1 MDRELRLAPSALV
14 TSALAVAIA
23 ASIGCSPM
31 PRNSALHWDAAT
43 TRAPEVQQPIEED
56 AEVIPPPEPEP
67 VRDAAPDL
75 NAPDV
80 RDAGSAGNADTGA
93 RPEVAAET
101 QPTAGTCGVKVT
113 VTTRTLNMG
122 YAPRNAGA
130 IWIANQTGRFV
141 KSLNVWA
148 NRRLRDLE
156 RWTAATAAAGL
167 PNNRV
172 DAVTAAT
179 MTNHALRTGTWNC
192 TDANKAVV
200 ADGPYQVCFEMD
212 ETSGTSQYQC
222 VPFSKS
228 DVPVTVMPPDT
239 PAFRMRIIEFTP

>member
-1 MDRELRLAPSALV
+1 
-14 TSALAVAIA
+14 
-23 ASIGCSPM
+23 M
-31 PRNSALHWDAAT
+31 PRNSALYWDAAT
-43 TRAPEVQQPIEED
+43 TRAPEVQPVEED
-56 AEVIPPPEPEP
+56 AGTIPPPEPEP
-67 VRDAAPDL
+67 LRDAAGDM
-75 NAPDV
+75 NAPDL
-80 RDAGSAGNADTGA
+80 RDAGPVGNTDTAA
-93 RPEVAAET
+93 RPEVATET
-101 QPTAGTCGVKVT
+101 QQPTGMCALKVT
-113 VTTRTLNMG
+113 VTTRTINMG

-156 RWTAATAAAGL
+156 RWTAATAGAGV

-179 MTNHALRTGTWNC
+179 MANHAVRIGTWNC
-192 TDANKAVV
+192 TDFNKVVV

-222 VPFSKS
+222 VPFNKS
-228 DVPVTVMPPDT
+228 DVPQTVMPPDA
-239 PAFRMRIIEFTP
+239 PAFRARMIEYTP